1 LKNRIVSVKV
11 VDRHGEALLGIP
23 HPLTPSP
30 FHGEGF
36 TLKGFTLKG
45 TKGVR

>member
-1 LKNRIVSVKV
+1 MNGIKV
-11 VDRHGEALLGIP
+11 VTSLPIS
-23 HPLTPSP
+23 PSP

-45 TKGVR
+45 TEGEVSKNINSVN